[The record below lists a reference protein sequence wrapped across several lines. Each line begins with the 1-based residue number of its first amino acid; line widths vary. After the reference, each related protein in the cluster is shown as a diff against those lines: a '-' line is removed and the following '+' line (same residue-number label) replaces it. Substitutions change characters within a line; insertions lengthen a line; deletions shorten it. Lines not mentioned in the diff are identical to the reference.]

1 MIIGIDAS
9 RANKQIK
16 TGTEWYSYNL
26 ILELA
31 KLDKNNQYN
40 LYSPDKLKGEL
51 AKLPPNFKEQILS
64 WPPKYLW
71 TMIRLSFEMTKNP
84 PDVLFIPAHIIPLV
98 SPKKTITT
106 ICDIGFK
113 RYPELYSKKE
123 IKYHNFGLNQAI
135 KKATLI
141 LTISEFTK
149 QEMIKLCK
157 INPERIKVI
166 YLGFSQKDYRK
177 IPDQNLI
184 KNKIAKHNL
193 PENYL
198 FYTGRLSFKK
208 NIPNLIKAFKTVI
221 FDSRFENY
229 KLVLAGVPENGYDII
244 KQEIKNQN
252 LRDKIIELGWTK
264 EEDLPYLMNGAR
276 LFVFPSNYEG
286 FGIPPLEA
294 MACGTP
300 VAASKTAS
308 IPEVVGNA
316 AILFDPN
323 NISDMAD
330 KIKLALG
337 NENLRQELIQK
348 GFERIK
354 KFSWEKC
361 AEETLEV
368 IRNI

>member
-31 KLDKNNQYN
+31 KLDNKNQYN
-40 LYSPDKLKGEL
+40 LYSPNKLTGKLSE
-51 AKLPPNFKEQILS
+51 LPPNFKKKVLA

-71 TMIRLSFEMTKNP
+71 TMLRLSYEMKKNP
-84 PDVLFIPAHIIPLV
+84 PDVLFVPAHIIPLV
-98 SPKKTITT
+98 SPQKTVTT

-113 RYPELYSKKE
+113 SHPELYSKKE

-135 KKATLI
+135 KKASLI
-141 LTISEFTK
+141 LTISQFTK
-149 QEMIKLCK
+149 QEMVKLCN
-157 INPERIKVI
+157 IDPNRIKVV
-166 YLGFSQKDYRK
+166 YLGFSQKDYHK
-177 IPDQNLI
+177 ISDQNLI
-184 KNKIAKHNL
+184 KNKIAKYNL
-193 PENYL
+193 TENYL
-198 FYTGRLSFKK
+198 FYTGRLNFKK
-208 NIPNLIKAFKTVI
+208 NIPNLIKAFKVI
-221 FDSRFENY
+221 ISDPYFENY
-229 KLVLAGVPENGYDII
+229 KLVLAGVPENGYEVIQEKI
-244 KQEIKNQN
+244 KQQGI
-252 LRDKIIELGWTK
+252 RDKIIELGWTK
-264 EEDLPYLMNGAR
+264 EEDLPYLMNGAK

-300 VAASKTAS
+300 VAASKAAS

-323 NISDMAD
+323 NISEMAD

-348 GFERIK
+348 GFARIK

-361 AEETLEV
+361 AQETLDELKSL
-368 IRNI
+368 

>member
-31 KLDKNNQYN
+31 KLDRQNQYN

-51 AKLPPNFKEQILS
+51 AKLPQNFKEQVLS

-71 TMIRLSFEMTKNP
+71 TMARLSFEMKKNP
-84 PDVLFIPAHIIPLV
+84 PDILFVPAHIIPLV
-98 SPKKTITT
+98 SPKKTVTT

-113 RYPELYSKKE
+113 SHPELYSSKE
-123 IKYHNFGLNQAI
+123 IKYHNFGLQQAI
-135 KKATLI
+135 KKASLI

-149 QEMIKLCK
+149 QEMVKLCK
-157 INPERIKVI
+157 IDPKRIKVI
-166 YLGFSQKDYRK
+166 HLGFSQKDYRK
-177 IPDQNLI
+177 IDDQDAIKSI
-184 KNKIAKHNL
+184 KNKYKL

-198 FYTGRLSFKK
+198 FYTGRLNLKK
-208 NIPNLIKAFKTVI
+208 NIPNLIKAFKAVI
-221 FDSRFENY
+221 SDPRFENY
-229 KLVLAGVPENGYDII
+229 KLVLAGLPENGYETIEE
-244 KQEIKNQN
+244 EIKIQGI
-252 LRDKIIELGWTK
+252 RDKIVELGWTK
-264 EEDLPYLMNGAR
+264 EEDLPYLMNEAK

-300 VAASKTAS
+300 VAVSTAAS
-308 IPEVVGNA
+308 IPEVVGDA
-316 AILFDPN
+316 GVLFDPN
-323 NISDMAD
+323 NVSDMAD
-330 KIKLALG
+330 KIKQVLG
-337 NENLRQELIQK
+337 NEKLRQELIQK

-361 AEETLEV
+361 AKETLEALKSV
-368 IRNI
+368 